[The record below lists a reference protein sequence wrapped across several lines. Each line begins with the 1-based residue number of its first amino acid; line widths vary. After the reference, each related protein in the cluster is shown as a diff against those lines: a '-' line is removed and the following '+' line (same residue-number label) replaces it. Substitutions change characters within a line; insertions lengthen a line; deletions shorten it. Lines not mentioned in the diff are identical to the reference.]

1 MIPTIP
7 SIKINDP
14 TFRYEVIKYLYNST
28 VSSLITG
35 STLAIL
41 LVSIM
46 WDSRSAAL
54 MIGWLALIELVY
66 VFRLILNKSY
76 ERSDSQN
83 DVAWLNK
90 FRISLFLSGLAW
102 GAGVFVLFSSNDV
115 ISQSSIVLTFSGLA
129 AGGAIIYAIDA
140 IALVAFVF
148 PLLLPLII
156 RLFSEAH
163 TDSMI
168 MGVMVLLF
176 LTYISVSL
184 RRRYSTVHD
193 NITLRIEALK
203 SERVISEQKEFL
215 NSILDN
221 DPECVMVLK
230 QDGSIIQI
238 NRAGLS
244 MLEIDHFDPK
254 QNVTL
259 KQFVLPQ
266 FQQPY
271 IKLLD
276 DAIAGK
282 SGQLEIQ
289 IQGLNQL
296 ERCLELYSTPLYDTD
311 HHLSNLLII
320 ARDITENK
328 RVELRDNERNRTLE
342 LIASNAPLDQVLLTI
357 IQGIEQHNTE
367 MVCSIL
373 LLDDEGKHL
382 VHAIAPSLPSFYTAA
397 IDGVAIGDGVGS
409 CGTAAFT
416 KKPCLVSNIQTH
428 PHWALFKDLAA
439 KADLA
444 ACWSLP
450 ILSSS
455 KDVLGTFAIYH
466 HSAHTPSQ
474 TEIVEV
480 EKVVALASIA
490 IERSLSDTELK
501 IAATAFESQEGV
513 MITDARNII
522 LRVNK
527 AFTTITGYQA
537 SEVIGKTPRILSS
550 DRQDRHFYTAL
561 WESINTTG
569 SWKGQIWNKH
579 KDGAEYPEQLAISTV
594 KNNAGNIINYVATFT
609 DITQSLAASEEIK
622 NLAFYDSLTG
632 LPNRRL
638 LIDRLKQALVAA
650 KRTRM
655 HGALLFL
662 DLDHFKTLNDTLGH
676 DMGDV
681 LLKQV
686 AERIS
691 FCIRE
696 VDTAARLGGDEFVV
710 MLENLAASSNSAA
723 AKAETIGEK
732 IMAHL
737 NQPYQLD
744 GHSHHSTPSIG
755 VSLFSDVDSSVDD
768 LLKQAD
774 IAMYQAKTSGRN
786 TLRFFN
792 PIMQETINERVMLE
806 KQLRIAIEEQQ
817 FQLFY
822 QTQVN
827 SSGQAVGAEA
837 LIRWIHPEQGMISP
851 IKFIPLS
858 EETGL
863 ILPIGE
869 WVLETACAQLKIWQQ
884 SEHTKHLT
892 LSVNVSYQQ
901 FSQETFEQR
910 VQAIIQHHNID
921 PAGLKLELSESLLAD
936 NIEHLI
942 STMSNLGKLGIQFS
956 LDDFGTG
963 YSSLQYLKVLPLHQ
977 LKIDQS
983 FVRDIST
990 DDNDKAIVCTIIA
1003 MAKNLDLE
1011 VIAEGVETDEQKQF
1025 LLDNDCKIYQGY
1037 LFSKPVSIDN
1047 INLQL
1052 T

>member
-1 MIPTIP
+1 
-7 SIKINDP
+7 
-14 TFRYEVIKYLYNST
+14 
-28 VSSLITG
+28 
-35 STLAIL
+35 
-41 LVSIM
+41 
-46 WDSRSAAL
+46 
-54 MIGWLALIELVY
+54 
-66 VFRLILNKSY
+66 
-76 ERSDSQN
+76 
-83 DVAWLNK
+83 
-90 FRISLFLSGLAW
+90 
-102 GAGVFVLFSSNDV
+102 
-115 ISQSSIVLTFSGLA
+115 
-129 AGGAIIYAIDA
+129 
-140 IALVAFVF
+140 
-148 PLLLPLII
+148 
-156 RLFSEAH
+156 
-163 TDSMI
+163 
-168 MGVMVLLF
+168 VLLF

-827 SSGQAVGAEA
+827 SSGQAIGAEA